1 MSSPPRWLPA
11 LGAVLWSVWILQLG
25 LDERQQVVGLSASAS
40 EAVQHIVAFAVLGAL
55 VMATVRKWAWA
66 VFAAVAAAGVLG
78 EVIQLTASDRTFS
91 IRDMVF
97 SVLGGAIGVAVGVVV
112 ARWRGWSATI
122 AIVSLAGLIY
132 AMAPVVLEIVVP
144 GPRTSYSADCA
155 PAPPAA
161 PGAPVVVLSEEIPPA
176 LDGDWPLEID
186 EPSAAELRSRL
197 LATNELSAT
206 IEFSTTDL
214 DQSGP
219 VRLLTISDG
228 TAKNR
233 VNFHI
238 GLEGDD
244 LSIRLRTSCEL
255 FNSIMVRDVVQVDTA
270 HRVDV
275 TWGEGTLA
283 VWVDGVEATRE
294 TLSWGD
300 FERWDPSFPILV
312 GDESGGGRRFDG
324 SILTVTMWDHALDE
338 AFIVA
343 EAASG

>member
-1 MSSPPRWLPA
+1 
-11 LGAVLWSVWILQLG
+11 
-25 LDERQQVVGLSASAS
+25 
-40 EAVQHIVAFAVLGAL
+40 
-55 VMATVRKWAWA
+55 
-66 VFAAVAAAGVLG
+66 
-78 EVIQLTASDRTFS
+78 
-91 IRDMVF
+91 MVF
-97 SVLGGAIGVAVGVVV
+97 SVLGAAIGVAVGVGV
-112 ARWRGWSATI
+112 ARWRGWSATV

-144 GPRTSYSADCA
+144 GPRTSFPADCA
-155 PAPPAA
+155 PTPPAA
-161 PGAPVVVLSEEIPPA
+161 SGAPVIVLSEEIPRA

-186 EPSAAELRSRL
+186 EPSSADLRSRL

-206 IEFSTTDL
+206 VEFSTSDL

-228 TAKNR
+228 TANNR

-255 FNSIMVRDVVQVDTA
+255 FNSIMVSDVVEIDTI

-275 TWGEGTLA
+275 TWGEGALA

-312 GDESGGGRRFDG
+312 GDESGGGRRFVG
-324 SILTVTMWDHALDE
+324 SIYTVTMWDHALDE

-343 EAASG
+343 DAAGG